1 MGEFVPMRSGKAPLI
16 GGAEPVGR
24 SVLAILLGRELR
36 LLAEDF
42 RCHVSCLLIVS
53 LMGFGALV
61 YAARY
66 RSELRAYTAELARYD
81 AQLRQTTVDRAV
93 EVLHPAVKP
102 PWRLAFLVDGGQQ
115 SAPNVYRQA
124 LSAWVEPELASGYGA
139 DERSRGPE
147 SLDWMFLLRVVL
159 SLAAFALGYD
169 AVCGVRQ
176 RATLRMLLSYPVAR
190 WQILTAKL
198 VAAWSCLA
206 LPFFVGAALSL
217 LILTGYGGLRFSAGE
232 LVRIGGVAGLSLWAM
247 ALYVLIAQLVSAHVR
262 DSTRSLAM
270 LALIWVMA
278 VEVIPAAS
286 GLLAHGLRPIATDK
300 EIERQMAE
308 IRHRVETERHGPG
321 SWRGRTWAKADDY
334 AWERLSARTQNL
346 RYALQEKLRRAVLEH
361 KLSQLELARDLS
373 LLSPIWLIQEAAE
386 RLVGSGS
393 ERDRSFLEAA
403 WAFGDV
409 LAGQVRILDARDPH
423 SPHVLYFRGYMSE
436 HPVDGGA
443 FPRFSFRERSPGE
456 GLRAS
461 AAHLLLLALETAIV
475 LAGALYH
482 FGRYDLG

>member
-1 MGEFVPMRSGKAPLI
+1 MGEFVPIRPEKAPPT
-16 GGAEPVGR
+16 GGAVTVGR
-24 SVLAILLGRELR
+24 GVLAIILVRELR

-66 RSELRAYTAELARYD
+66 RTELREYRAEIGRYSEE
-81 AQLRQTTVDRAV
+81 LRQATVDQAA

-124 LSAWVEPELASGYGA
+124 LSAWVEPELARGYGA

-169 AVCGVRQ
+169 AVCGARQ

-190 WQILTAKL
+190 WQILTAKF

-206 LPFFVGAALSL
+206 LPFFCGAVVSL

-232 LVRIGGVAGLSLWAM
+232 LGRIGGVAVLSLWAM
-247 ALYVLIAQLVSAHVR
+247 ALFLLIAQLVSSLNR

-278 VEVIPAAS
+278 VEVVPAAS
-286 GLLAHGLRPIATDK
+286 GLLAHGLRPTATDRA
-300 EIERQMAE
+300 IERQMAE
-308 IRHRVETERHGPG
+308 IRHRVETERGGPG
-321 SWRGRTWAKADDY
+321 SWRGRSWAKADDY
-334 AWERLSARTQNL
+334 AWERISAQTQNL

-361 KLSQLELARDLS
+361 KLSQLELARNLS
-373 LLSPIWLIQEAAE
+373 LLSPICLIQELAE

-393 ERDRSFLEAA
+393 GRDRSFLEDA
-403 WAFGDV
+403 WAFGDI
-409 LAGQVRILDARDPH
+409 LAGRVRILDARDPH
-423 SPHVLYFRGYMSE
+423 SPHVLYFTGYMSE
-436 HPVDGGA
+436 RPVDGGA

-461 AAHLLLLALETAIV
+461 VPHLLLLVLETATV
-475 LAGALYH
+475 LTGALYY

>member
-1 MGEFVPMRSGKAPLI
+1 MEAMRDESVT
-16 GGAEPVGR
+16 VGR
-24 SVLAILLGRELR
+24 GVMAIILIRELR
-36 LLAEDF
+36 LLIEDF

-66 RSELRAYTAELARYD
+66 RTDLRDYLAELARYEE
-81 AQLRQTTVDRAV
+81 ALGQATVDQTA
-93 EVLHPAVKP
+93 EVLHPAIKP

-115 SAPNVYRQA
+115 SAPNVYRQG
-124 LSAWVEPELASGYGA
+124 LSAWVEPELERGYGT

-169 AVCGVRQ
+169 AVCGARQ

-198 VAAWSCLA
+198 VAAWICLA
-206 LPFFVGAALSL
+206 LPFCCGAGLSL
-217 LILTGYGGLRFSAGE
+217 LILTGYGGLYFSAGE
-232 LVRIGGVAGLSLWAM
+232 LIRIGGVAVLSLWAM
-247 ALYVLIAQLVSAHVR
+247 ALFVLIAQLVSALVR
-262 DSTRSLAM
+262 DSTRSLAI
-270 LALIWVMA
+270 LAFIWVTA
-278 VEVIPAAS
+278 VEVVPAAS

-308 IRHRVETERHGPG
+308 IRRQVEIEHGGPG
-321 SWRGRTWAKADDY
+321 SWRGRTWGKADDY
-334 AWERLSARTQNL
+334 AWERISARTQNL
-346 RYALQEKLRRAVLEH
+346 RYAIQEKLRRTVLEH
-361 KLSQLELARDLS
+361 KLSQLELARNLS
-373 LLSPIWLIQEAAE
+373 LLSPVCLIQELAE
-386 RLVGSGS
+386 CGVGSGR
-393 ERDRSFLEAA
+393 ERDRSFLEQA

-409 LAGQVRILDARDPH
+409 LAERVRRLDARDPH
-423 SPHVLYFRGYMSE
+423 SPHVLYFSGYMSDR
-436 HPVDGGA
+436 PVDGGA
-443 FPRFSFRERSPGE
+443 FPHFSFHERSPGE

-461 AAHLLLLALETAIV
+461 VPHGLLLVLETAIV